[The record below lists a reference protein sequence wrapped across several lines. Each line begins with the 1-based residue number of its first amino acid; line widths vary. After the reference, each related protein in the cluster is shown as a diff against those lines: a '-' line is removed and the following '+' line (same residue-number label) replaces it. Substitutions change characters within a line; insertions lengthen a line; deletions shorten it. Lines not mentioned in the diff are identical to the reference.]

1 MTFAAGNLQDV
12 GGADLA
18 SRAAHEL
25 MQLLQAIAMASHDA
39 ASVDDVMQ
47 ACLDRIC
54 EHTGWEVGHVYA
66 RAPNQS
72 DLLVPTSLW
81 HLDDPSRFEEL
92 RRVTE
97 ATPLALGEGLPG
109 RVLATRQPAWIT
121 DVTQDPNFPRYAGA
135 PELGV
140 RAGFAFPVLA
150 GQEVVAVLE
159 FFTSRPREPD
169 PSLLEVISYIGTQLG
184 RVVERERAASALRR
198 SEERYRLLVERSRI
212 ITWEVDL
219 ATWRFTYVS
228 EYAAEL
234 LGYPREEWYREGFW
248 VEHLHVDDRAWA
260 PTFCAACTA
269 RREDH
274 QFEYRMIAAD
284 GRTFWFNDVVTVVAE
299 GEAPVKLRGVMIDV
313 TAQRQAEGALR
324 ESRERLNEIFQNA
337 TDAIFV
343 AAVMPDGRL
352 VLEAWNPTCEAATG
366 LSKELVLG
374 KSPEESMPPDVAEV
388 LTASFRRCEQAGAP
402 IRDELRLTLAQG
414 PRIWNTRLVPIRDEA
429 GRIHRIA
436 GFARDMTEQVELEE
450 QLRQSQKME
459 AIGQL
464 AGGMA
469 HDFNN
474 LLTIISGCS
483 NILLR
488 SPDIDAPKQRLV
500 EDIKDA
506 GERAAVLIRQ
516 LLAFS
521 RRQILQPAVINLS
534 TVIANMESML
544 RRLLREDI
552 DLVLALARPLLPI
565 RADRA
570 QLEQVLL
577 NLVVNARDAMP
588 GRGTLR
594 IETANVG
601 IDPAS
606 VAGREGARRGDYVLL
621 AVSDTGCGMTEAVKA
636 HAFEPFFT
644 TKAPG
649 KGTGLGLST
658 VYGIVKQ
665 SGGFIDIDSEPERG
679 ARFKIYL
686 PALEDRAE
694 QPASVMQAP
703 ELPRGNETILLVE
716 DDDAVRKLVSRV
728 LEAQGYAV
736 IAAWDGAEGLRLADA
751 HKGPIHMLL
760 SDVIMPRMGG
770 PSLADNLSKSRP
782 SLKVLYMSGY
792 TPEAALRG
800 GVLPSGVELLQKPFT
815 LESLTRKV
823 REVLDRGALETPNQ
837 EL

>member
-1 MTFAAGNLQDV
+1 MSFAAGNLDDV
-12 GGADLA
+12 GCVDLA
-18 SRAAHEL
+18 SHATHDL
-25 MQLLQAIAMASHDA
+25 MRLLRAIATASHDD

-54 EHTGWEVGHVYA
+54 EHTGWEIGHVYT
-66 RAPNQS
+66 RAPNQP

-81 HLDDPSRFEEL
+81 HFDDPSSFEVF

-97 ATPLALGEGLPG
+97 ATQLASGEGLPG
-109 RVLATRQPAWIT
+109 RVLATGHAAWIM
-121 DVTQDPNFPRYAGA
+121 DVTQDSNFPRRRAVN
-135 PELGV
+135 ELGV
-140 RAGFAFPVLA
+140 RAGFAFPVLF
-150 GQEVVAVLE
+150 GHDVVAVLE
-159 FFTSRPREPD
+159 FFTSRPHEPD
-169 PSLLEVISYIGTQLG
+169 APLLEVMDYIGLQLG
-184 RVVERERAASALRR
+184 RVVERDRAASALRR

-212 ITWEVDL
+212 ITWELDL

-228 EYAAEL
+228 EYAEEL
-234 LGYPREEWYREGFW
+234 LGYPREEWYQDGFW
-248 VEHLHVDDRAWA
+248 VEHLHVDDRTWA
-260 PTFCAACTA
+260 PDFCAACAA
-269 RREDH
+269 RLEDH
-274 QFEYRMIAAD
+274 QFEYRMNAAD
-284 GRTFWFNDVVTVVAE
+284 GRTVWFNDVVTVIAE
-299 GEAPVKLRGVMIDV
+299 GKVPIKLRGVMIDV
-313 TAQRQAEGALR
+313 TAQRQAEVAVR
-324 ESRERLNEIFQNA
+324 ESQERLNEIFQNA

-343 AAVMPDGRL
+343 AAITPDGRL
-352 VLEAWNPTCEAATG
+352 VYEAWNPTCEAATG
-366 LSKELVLG
+366 LAKESVLG
-374 KSPEESMPPDVAEV
+374 KSPEECMPPDVAEV

-402 IRDELRLTLAQG
+402 VRDELRLTLAES

-436 GFARDMTEQVELEE
+436 GFARDMTEQAELE
-450 QLRQSQKME
+450 QQFRQSQKME

-474 LLTIISGCS
+474 LLTIIGGCS
-483 NILLR
+483 EILLR
-488 SPDIDAPKQRLV
+488 SPDIDEPKQRLL
-500 EDIKDA
+500 EEIRAA

-521 RRQILQPAVINLS
+521 RRQILQPAVIDLS
-534 TVIANMESML
+534 TVITHMESML

-552 DLVLALARPLLPI
+552 DLVLELDKCLLPI

-601 IDPAS
+601 ADDAPI
-606 VAGREGARRGDYVLL
+606 AGREGARRGDYVLL
-621 AVSDTGCGMTEAVKA
+621 AVSDTGCGMSEAVKA
-636 HAFEPFFT
+636 HVFEPFFT

-665 SGGFIDIDSEPERG
+665 SGGFIDIDSEHERG
-679 ARFKIYL
+679 ATFKIYL

-694 QPASVMQAP
+694 QPVSMRQALD
-703 ELPRGNETILLVE
+703 LPRGDETILLVE
-716 DDDAVRKLVSRV
+716 DDDALRKLVARL
-728 LEAQGYAV
+728 LETQGYAV
-736 IAAWDGAEGLRLADA
+736 IAARDGEEGLRLANA
-751 HKGPIHMLL
+751 HEGPIHLLL

-770 PSLADNLSKSRP
+770 PRLAESLSQSRP
-782 SLKVLYMSGY
+782 DLRVLLMSGY
-792 TPEAALRG
+792 THEAALRN
-800 GVLPSGVELLQKPFT
+800 GVLPSDVELLQKPFT
-815 LESLTRKV
+815 LEAVTRKV
-823 REVLDRGALETPNQ
+823 REVLNRGAAGRRSA
-837 EL
+837 